1 LPHRVVLIIG
11 TPGVGKTTVAKAL
24 ATELNAININLT
36 ELVTKE
42 SLIIGRDEERDTFII
57 DEDKMK
63 NRISEIILANNN
75 EDIVVD
81 GHYAGLVVR
90 PEYVTKAF
98 VLRRY
103 PIELKENLEN
113 SGVTGRKLWENLA
126 SEILDSCL
134 VDTLEALDVKNVCEL
149 NISGK
154 RVAEIISII
163 LLVLNGER
171 ECGVG
176 TVDWMGKLESEGLLD
191 ECLKI

>member
-1 LPHRVVLIIG
+1 MPHRVVLIIG